1 MSQCGQEH
9 CGLPQLRGMALGH
22 GNADT
27 GSRESAVVHRR
38 VEGKWEG
45 TENICFDI
53 SADFFKQIN
62 PIFL

>member
-1 MSQCGQEH
+1 MWTGTLWASPVERDGI
-9 CGLPQLRGMALGH
+9 GH

-53 SADFFKQIN
+53 SADFF
-62 PIFL
+62 

>member
-1 MSQCGQEH
+1 MWTGTLWASPVERDGI
-9 CGLPQLRGMALGH
+9 GH